1 MKAFPC
7 RPLLNESGNGMNWDD
22 IRVFLAVAR
31 AGQILAAAKRLG
43 INHATAARRITSLET
58 ALDAQLIVRRTNGCG
73 LTGEGEAFLAHA
85 ERVEAEMMAAQA
97 SLGRTDSAISGTVR
111 IGAPDG
117 FGVSF
122 LAPRLGKLIA
132 KHPDLKLQLVPVPH
146 SFSLSQREAD
156 IAITIERPAEGR
168 LVARKLVDYSLSLY
182 ASRSYLEAY
191 GTPAHTDDLKAHR
204 LISYVEDLIF
214 SPSLH
219 FTRDISRNWTAQF
232 EISSATGQTEAV
244 RSGAGI
250 AVLHDY
256 IAGLDPDLVRLLPE
270 HRIERSYYMVYHESA
285 RDLARVRT
293 VADHISTVA
302 HEHKAR
308 FFPTDR

>member
-1 MKAFPC
+1 
-7 RPLLNESGNGMNWDD
+7 MNWDD
-22 IRVFLAVAR
+22 IRVFLAIAR

-43 INHATAARRITSLET
+43 INHATAARRISSLEA
-58 ALDAQLIVRRTNGCG
+58 ALGAQLLVRRTNGCA

-85 ERVEAEMMAAQA
+85 ERMEAEMMTAQA
-97 SLGRTDSAISGTVR
+97 NLGRTDSAISGTVR

-122 LAPRLGKLIA
+122 LAPRLGGLLA
-132 KHPDLKLQLVPVPH
+132 RHPDLRLQLVPVPR
-146 SFSLSQREAD
+146 SFSLPQREAD
-156 IAITIERPAEGR
+156 IAITVERPAEGR

-182 ASRSYLEAY
+182 ASRSYLATN
-191 GTPAHTDDLKAHR
+191 GTPQSAEDLKAHR

-219 FTRDISRNWTAQF
+219 FTREILRNWTAQF

-256 IAGLDPDLVRLLPE
+256 IADPDADLVRLLPE
-270 HRIERSYYMVYHESA
+270 HRIGRSYYMVYHESA

-293 VADHISTVA
+293 VADFISELA
-302 HEHKAR
+302 HDHRAHFYPDK
-308 FFPTDR
+308 D

>member
-1 MKAFPC
+1 
-7 RPLLNESGNGMNWDD
+7 MNWDD
-22 IRVFLAVAR
+22 IRVFLAIAR
-31 AGQILAAAKRLG
+31 SGQILGAARRLG
-43 INHATAARRITSLET
+43 INHATAARRLTSLET

-73 LTGEGEAFLAHA
+73 LTGEGEAFLVHA
-85 ERVEAEMMAAQA
+85 ERMEAEMLAAQA
-97 SLGRTDSAISGTVR
+97 NLGRTDSAISGTVR

-122 LAPRLGKLIA
+122 LAPRLGSLIA
-132 KHPDLKLQLVPVPH
+132 RHPDLRLQLVPVPR
-146 SFSLSQREAD
+146 SFSLPQREAD
-156 IAITIERPAEGR
+156 IAITVERPSGGR
-168 LVARKLVDYSLSLY
+168 LVARKLVDYSLALY
-182 ASRSYLEAY
+182 ASRSYLQAH
-191 GTPAHTDDLKAHR
+191 GTPTRTEDLKGHR

-219 FTRDISRNWTAQF
+219 FTRDILRNWAAQL

-256 IAGLDPDLVRLLPE
+256 IAVTDPDLIRLLPE

-293 VADHISTVA
+293 VADHISAIV
-302 HEHKAR
+302 HEHKAD
-308 FFPTDR
+308 FFL